1 MYRFRNK
8 RMSTRCSASTRYVPI
23 FVFETNECL
32 PGVLHRA
39 LLALLV
45 RVTVYG
51 LGFSG
56 LGFGKGHMS
65 NVRPHVNF
73 FFVWPGRS
81 HVTNIF
87 LMVENSA
94 FFNIFISNY
103 EPGSEQPN
111 IQNIPGFC
119 IRGVHVE
126 FQTRCLLTT
135 CQFDTKMTCDINTIT
150 VTDHMSI

>member
-8 RMSTRCSASTRYVPI
+8 RMSTRCSASKRYVPI

-32 PGVLHRA
+32 PGVLHRE

-65 NVRPHVNF
+65 NVRSHVKCQASCHF
-73 FFVWPGRS
+73 FFVWKCQATCHFFLFGRTGHMS
-81 HVTNIF
+81 QTFFWWLKLLENGAFFKIF
-87 LMVENSA
+87 LFQIMNLWV
-94 FFNIFISNY
+94 
-103 EPGSEQPN
+103 
-111 IQNIPGFC
+111 
-119 IRGVHVE
+119 RGLV
-126 FQTRCLLTT
+126 
-135 CQFDTKMTCDINTIT
+135 
-150 VTDHMSI
+150 